1 MVVGTLLSYWEG
13 NFSGAMLNF
22 GRAKFDQQLCMPFMR
37 PFVYRKTRNRGQ
49 TSMNML
55 PPFRPWEPRCWQQ
68 NVFFHHRVVG
78 RGRKASG
85 STETLRKKHPN
96 QRPYISAS
104 EMQNHLLNLP
114 QIQVLK
120 MRSGMTD
127 NNESLCVQ

>member
-1 MVVGTLLSYWEG
+1 
-13 NFSGAMLNF
+13 
-22 GRAKFDQQLCMPFMR
+22 
-37 PFVYRKTRNRGQ
+37 
-49 TSMNML
+49 MNM
-55 PPFRPWEPRCWQQ
+55 RPWEPRCWQQ

-114 QIQVLK
+114 QIQLLK

-127 NNESLCVQ
+127 NNESLCPG